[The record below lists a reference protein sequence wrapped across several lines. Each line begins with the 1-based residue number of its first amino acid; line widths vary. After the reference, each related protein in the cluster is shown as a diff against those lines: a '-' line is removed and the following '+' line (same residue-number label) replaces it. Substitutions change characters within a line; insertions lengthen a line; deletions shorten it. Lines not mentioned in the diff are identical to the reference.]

1 MVSVSLS
8 VSPSVSVSAS
18 AVSVSVSVSVLL
30 SVLVSVS
37 SSVVASEVS
46 SSVVVSVVSSSAL
59 GSPAPTTSAS
69 QNLRL
74 IRVTR
79 ILTLSPVFVLGT
91 KTTRPLIR
99 AMPSPLRLV
108 SWISTSYSL
117 PISTGFGGN
126 PGP

>member
-1 MVSVSLS
+1 MSLS
-8 VSPSVSVSAS
+8 VSA
-18 AVSVSVSVSVLL
+18 SVSVSVVL
-30 SVLVSVS
+30 SVP
-37 SSVVASEVS
+37 ASVS
-46 SSVVVSVVSSSAL
+46 SSVVVSEVSSSAL

-79 ILTLSPVFVLGT
+79 ILTLSPGLVLGT

-126 PGP
+126 RGP